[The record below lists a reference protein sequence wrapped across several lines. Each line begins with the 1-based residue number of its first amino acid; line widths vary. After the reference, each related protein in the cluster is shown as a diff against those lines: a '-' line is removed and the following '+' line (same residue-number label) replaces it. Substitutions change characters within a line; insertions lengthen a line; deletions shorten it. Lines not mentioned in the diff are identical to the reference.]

1 MKTISF
7 FFSFFYFYLILINN
21 AYSYIGLGP
30 LIPIVGNFLLLIFGL
45 VISIFGMIIGY
56 YKIFKSKNK
65 KSSNFENKNKYEK

>member
-1 MKTISF
+1 MKIISF
-7 FFSFFYFYLILINN
+7 LFSFFYLYLILINN

-30 LIPIVGNFLLLIFGL
+30 LIPIVGNFLLLVFGL

-65 KSSNFENKNKYEK
+65 KSTDFENKNKDEK